1 MRWQKNTEKRL
12 QWSNR
17 TVNLTGN
24 RNVRMTES
32 KQTEII
38 SRIDEAVSGRKQNK
52 QQNKQHDYC
61 EITAGRLIARF
72 TAILRLLMS
81 KENQKPFHSENVP
94 GILN

>member
-1 MRWQKNTEKRL
+1 
-12 QWSNR
+12 
-17 TVNLTGN
+17 
-24 RNVRMTES
+24 MTES

-61 EITAGRLIARF
+61 EITAGRLIDRF

-94 GILN
+94 GILNLDHSGLTELFLSAIVANVNKVMKKQ